1 MHETKQTYHT
11 AAEATYTDAS
21 ASTNAISLVQALAQA
36 RSNCQQIL
44 ALQPHWH
51 LPDEAAGVQT
61 MLQVADSLGWPRL
74 GWKIAATNPL
84 LQQKLRTEG
93 PVFGATF
100 QRFLRHSPT
109 QVMHQ
114 QLLDPVIEC
123 EFAFTLGR
131 ELPVQ
136 EADYSFD
143 DLAAAIGSV
152 HTCVEIAEC
161 RFAHLALPP
170 VPYIMADGFASGWYV
185 LGEPVPD
192 WQQAFLRGVRVQLLR
207 NGEAHS
213 QGSSMDVM
221 GHPLQPL
228 VWLANRLRRLGQP
241 LRAGDMVSTGSCNI
255 LCRARA
261 GDRFEAVYEGLG
273 KIELHTP

>member
-1 MHETKQTYHT
+1 M
-11 AAEATYTDAS
+11 
-21 ASTNAISLVQALAQA
+21 
-36 RSNCQQIL
+36 
-44 ALQPHWH
+44 
-51 LPDEAAGVQT
+51 
-61 MLQVADSLGWPRL
+61 
-74 GWKIAATNPL
+74 
-84 LQQKLRTEG
+84 
-93 PVFGATF
+93 FGATF
-100 QRFLRHSPT
+100 QRFLRHSPA
-109 QVMHQ
+109 QVVHQ

-131 ELPVQ
+131 ELPAQ

-241 LRAGDMVSTGSCNI
+241 LRVGDMVSTGSCNI

-261 GDRFEAVYEGLG
+261 GDRFEAIYEGLG